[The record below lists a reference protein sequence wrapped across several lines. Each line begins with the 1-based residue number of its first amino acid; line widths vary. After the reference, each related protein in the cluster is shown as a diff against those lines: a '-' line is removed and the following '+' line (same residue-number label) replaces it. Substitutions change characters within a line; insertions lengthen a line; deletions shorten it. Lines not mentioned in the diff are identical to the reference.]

1 MGDTQD
7 LQLVR
12 VEINLE
18 EFPVFLPR
26 KAMRRG
32 SYAFERTIEGESG
45 TRLDQK
51 WSVISSSETTL
62 PGSLDQDVILRVLD
76 LLERRGGMPP
86 KCTPAF
92 SVYVLA
98 AILDVRTGG
107 KTYGEIKDSL

>member
-26 KAMRRG
+26 KAMRKG
-32 SYAFERTIEGESG
+32 SYAFERTTEGESG

-51 WSVISSSETTL
+51 WTVISSSETTL
-62 PGSLDQDVILRVLD
+62 PGRFDQDVFIGVLE
-76 LLERRGGMPP
+76 LLERRGGMPR
-86 KCTPAF
+86 CGCGRRAPA
-92 SVYVLA
+92 SPSRTVCW
-98 AILDVRTGG
+98 AIMRR
-107 KTYGEIKDSL
+107 K

>member
-26 KAMRRG
+26 KTMRRG

-51 WSVISSSETTL
+51 WSVISSSETAL
-62 PGSLDQDVILRVLD
+62 PGRFDQDVFIGVLE

-86 KCTPAF
+86 NGTLEF
-92 SVYVLA
+92 SVY
-98 AILDVRTGG
+98 
-107 KTYGEIKDSL
+107 